1 MDPTTYPA
9 TRLGWMLE
17 VAAARM
23 LLSGQDWLGVD
34 DAPRDVRTRSQE
46 EAAEALT
53 VETPGGQVRTPHTL
67 TSHTLTSPCTPSPHT
82 PST

>member
-1 MDPTTYPA
+1 
-9 TRLGWMLE
+9 MLE

-53 VETPGGQVRTPHTL
+53 VETPGGQVMRTPHTL
-67 TSHTLTSPCTPSPHT
+67 TSQNHLALHPLTSHTLHLT
-82 PST
+82 